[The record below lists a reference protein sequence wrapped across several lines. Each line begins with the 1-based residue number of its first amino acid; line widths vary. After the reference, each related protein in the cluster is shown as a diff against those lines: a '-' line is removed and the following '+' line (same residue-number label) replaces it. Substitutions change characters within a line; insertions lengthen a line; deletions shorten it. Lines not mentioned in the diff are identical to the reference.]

1 MRNGSKLSVILGVG
15 LGLSVLT
22 THVEA
27 QSCDGNEPCGE
38 GPPAVM
44 EQSAPEA
51 LEGFFSDRKRMREQR
66 RERRRQRRQIENYSQ
81 PQEDEDYFVQGQ
93 PGRGDLI
100 GPTEALTQ
108 ALAAVPGGKAL
119 GVKLLKGPN
128 PVYAVRL
135 RVRGRVRQILVDA
148 RTAAIVG
155 E

>member
-1 MRNGSKLSVILGVG
+1 MQSRSKLSLILGAG
-15 LGLSVLT
+15 LGLSVLA
-22 THVEA
+22 THVSA
-27 QSCDGNEPCGE
+27 QSCEGNEPCGE
-38 GPPAVM
+38 GPLPGI
-44 EQSAPEA
+44 EERAPEA
-51 LEGFFSDRKRMREQR
+51 LEGVFSNRKRMRQER
-66 RERRRQRRQIENYSQ
+66 RERRRQRRQREIYSE
-81 PQEDEDYFVQGQ
+81 PQEEDDVYIEGQ

-148 RTAAIVG
+148 RTAAILG

>member
-1 MRNGSKLSVILGVG
+1 MRSRSKLSVILGAG

-38 GPPAVM
+38 GPAVM
-44 EQSAPEA
+44 EQGGREA
-51 LEGFFSDRKRMREQR
+51 LEGFFSDRKRKREER
-66 RERRRQRRQIENYSQ
+66 RERRRQRRQIEIYSQ
-81 PQEDEDYFVQGQ
+81 PQDEDDYIIQGQ

-108 ALAAVPGGKAL
+108 ALAAVPDGKAL

-128 PVYAVRL
+128 PVYAVKL
-135 RVRGRVRQILVDA
+135 RVRGRVRRILVDA